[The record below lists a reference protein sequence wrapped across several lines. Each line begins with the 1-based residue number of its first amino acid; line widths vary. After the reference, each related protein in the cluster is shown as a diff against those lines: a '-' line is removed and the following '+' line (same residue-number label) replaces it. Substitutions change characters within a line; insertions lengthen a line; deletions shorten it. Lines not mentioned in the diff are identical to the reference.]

1 MDSQMETENK
11 PKKTTG
17 HIIRGI
23 IRWFFIVALGLL
35 LAVGLWF
42 QAPWKILI
50 ILAIVLASLTI
61 VPKIL
66 RKWVWL
72 GFAVAVAAVIVWIF
86 IPEKDA
92 GQWKP
97 YTLDKEIAA
106 FNAKYAIP
114 DEDNAAVLYTAVM
127 KNQNWDEICSQ
138 LDKLGYRDPNCVE
151 HWSDEDGRKLAELV
165 LPLEPDLNA
174 IREAAKN
181 SKCRF
186 EVHPTVLGLDGD
198 MDRLRIFR
206 RWASILKTISSHN
219 CPLQDQIDTDI
230 TLLQMS
236 KHLSDQPTLLNLL
249 SGLAIAGTG
258 QNQLEKNIMDAAVS
272 SQQLDAIE
280 NALQQSKFDMA
291 SQWPQ
296 ILECEKFYVK
306 DVYALM
312 YEMHTSGKIRFTH
325 GLYQNLFNIVK
336 EDPNEFPRWTKFQKK
351 VFPLS
356 MWFVLPDRP
365 DSIFQ
370 MIDTAYQPYYA
381 ANWSD
386 CFNTKPKRPF
396 YPTAEFQNFPFHTSQ
411 WNIRGCV
418 DLLAAMTQSIINNFH
433 YTLSKSE
440 ADRRGCLLLCA
451 IRRYRIEH
459 QDWPEKLEDLLPA
472 VPEDLL
478 TDPVS
483 QERFVYKRDGDSFIL
498 YSKGYDGID
507 SGGKRKSIFDPN
519 KQSITHLQD
528 DILIWPENLPETF

>member
-1 MDSQMETENK
+1 MESQMETENK

-17 HIIRGI
+17 CIICGI
-23 IRWFFIVALGLL
+23 TRWFFIVALGLL

-86 IPEKDA
+86 IPEKDD
-92 GQWKP
+92 GQWQP
-97 YTLDKEIAA
+97 YNLDKEIAA
-106 FNAKYAIP
+106 FNAKYAVP
-114 DEDNAAVLYTAVM
+114 DEDNAAVLYTAIM
-127 KNQNWDEICSQ
+127 KNQNWEEIDRKLDE
-138 LDKLGYRDPNCVE
+138 LGTKDPNCVE
-151 HWSDEDGRKLAELV
+151 HWSDEDGRKLAELI
-165 LPLEPDLNA
+165 LPLEPDLDA

-186 EVHPTVLGLDGD
+186 ETHPTVLGLQKDL
-198 MDRLRIFR
+198 DRLQIFR
-206 RWASILKTISSHN
+206 RWANILNMISEHVAS
-219 CPLQDQIDTDI
+219 PQEQIDNGI
-230 TLLQMS
+230 TLLQMG
-236 KHLSDQPTLLNLL
+236 KHLSDQPNLLNLL
-249 SGLAIAGTG
+249 SGLAVAGTG
-258 QNQLEKNIMDAAVS
+258 QNQLNKNVMDNAITL
-272 SQQLDAIE
+272 QQIDAIE

-296 ILECEKFYVK
+296 ILECERFYVK

-312 YEMHTSGKIRFTH
+312 YEVHASGKIRFTH
-325 GLYQNLFNIVK
+325 GLYQNLFNIARK
-336 EDPNEFPRWTKFQKK
+336 DPNEFPRWTKFQKK
-351 VFPLS
+351 IFPLS
-356 MWFVLPDRP
+356 MWFVLPDKP

-381 ANWSD
+381 ANWSG

-396 YPTAEFQNFPFHTSQ
+396 YPNAEFQNFPFHTSQ

-451 IRRYRIEH
+451 MQQYRH
-459 QDWPEKLEDLLPA
+459 QHRDWPGKLEDLLPA
-472 VPEDLL
+472 VSEELL

-483 QERFVYKRDGDSFIL
+483 QERFVYKNAGDSIIL
-498 YSKGYDGID
+498 YGKGEDGID
-507 SGGKRKSIFDPN
+507 SGGKRRSVYDPN
-519 KQSITHLQD
+519 KLTYIWAQD
-528 DILIWPENLPETF
+528 DNLIWPEELPKTL